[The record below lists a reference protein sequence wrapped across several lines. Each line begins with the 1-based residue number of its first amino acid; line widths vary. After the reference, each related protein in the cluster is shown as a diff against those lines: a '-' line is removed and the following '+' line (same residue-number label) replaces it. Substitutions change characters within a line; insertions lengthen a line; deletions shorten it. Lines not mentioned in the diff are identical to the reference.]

1 MDRGTVRLSR
11 AYRRRLISFVLMMD
25 REQSEKTD
33 RASRRQRRFW
43 VHPLLTERGT
53 KGHFASLYQD
63 LKNHPEKFVSFCRL
77 PLEAFYRLL
86 ELLRRDLTY
95 QDTQMRKAITAEER
109 LLITLRFLATG
120 ESYASLHLQF
130 RVGKSTITEIVRC
143 TCSAIWQKLQP
154 IVMPSPTENTWQR
167 VAAGF
172 QDVAKFPNCIG
183 AVDGKH
189 VRVLQPAHSGSK
201 FFNYK
206 KFFSIV
212 LMAVADAHSKFVCID
227 VGAYGSTGD
236 SRVLRT
242 SQIGMQILRDGVTLP
257 APQPFPGTTH
267 PVPFVMVSD
276 EAFPLMPNLLRPY
289 PRRGLNARKRIFNYR
304 LSRARR
310 VVECAFG
317 IMVSQWRVLGTTLLV
332 DPNTVDD
339 LVKACCVL
347 HNYLRDYRPEVD
359 VEELDPAFDT
369 VINWGGGRTPA
380 TAVQVRELFTDY
392 FLSHEGTVPWQFS
405 CVGGV
410 QP

>member
-1 MDRGTVRLSR
+1 
-11 AYRRRLISFVLMMD
+11 
-25 REQSEKTD
+25 
-33 RASRRQRRFW
+33 
-43 VHPLLTERGT
+43 
-53 KGHFASLYQD
+53 
-63 LKNHPEKFVSFCRL
+63 
-77 PLEAFYRLL
+77 
-86 ELLRRDLTY
+86 
-95 QDTQMRKAITAEER
+95 MRKAITAEER

-154 IVMPSPTENTWQR
+154 IVMPSPTEDTWQR

-369 VINWGGGRTPA
+369 VINWGEVGRLLLQCRYANSSLTISLVTKAPCHGSSPVSVVCSPNCSVTLPRRPA
-380 TAVQVRELFTDY
+380 PEGSGNQTA
-392 FLSHEGTVPWQFS
+392 
-405 CVGGV
+405 
-410 QP
+410 

>member
-1 MDRGTVRLSR
+1 M
-11 AYRRRLISFVLMMD
+11 
-25 REQSEKTD
+25 
-33 RASRRQRRFW
+33 
-43 VHPLLTERGT
+43 
-53 KGHFASLYQD
+53 
-63 LKNHPEKFVSFCRL
+63 
-77 PLEAFYRLL
+77 EAFERLL
-86 ELLRRDLTY
+86 ELVRRDLTY

-120 ESYASLHLQF
+120 QSYASLHLQF

-154 IVMPSPTENTWQR
+154 IVMPSPTEDTWQR

-183 AVDGKH
+183 AIDGKH

-317 IMVSQWRVLGTTLLV
+317 IMVSQWRVLGTTLMV
-332 DPNTVDD
+332 DPTTVDD

-347 HNYLRDYRPEVD
+347 HNYLWDYRPEVD

-392 FLSHEGTVPWQFS
+392 FLSHEGTVPWQYS

>member
-1 MDRGTVRLSR
+1 MEPARRLRLRR
-11 AYRRRLISFVLMMD
+11 AYRKKLIALVLFMHG
-25 REQSEKTD
+25 EQSEKTD
-33 RASRRQRRFW
+33 RASRRQRRYW
-43 VHPLLTERGT
+43 VHPILTERGT

-63 LKNHPEKFVSFCRL
+63 LKNHPEKFVVFCRL
-77 PLEAFYRLL
+77 PMEAFERLL
-86 ELLRRDLTY
+86 GLVRRDLTY

-109 LLITLRFLATG
+109 LLITLRNFLATE

-154 IVMPSPTENTWQR
+154 IVMPSPTEDTWQR

-172 QDVAKFPNCIG
+172 QAVAKFPNCIG

-201 FFNYK
+201 FYNYK

-212 LMAVADAHSKFVCID
+212 LMAVADAHCKFVCID

-257 APQPFPGTTH
+257 VPQPLPGTTH

-289 PRRGLNARKRIFNYR
+289 PRRGLNARKRNFR

-310 VVECAFG
+310 VVERAFG
-317 IMVSQWRVLGTTLLV
+317 IMVSQWRVLGTTLMV
-332 DPNTVDD
+332 DPTTVDD

>member
-1 MDRGTVRLSR
+1 MDRATVRLSR
-11 AYRRRLISFVLMMD
+11 AYRRRLITFVLMMD

-53 KGHFASLYQD
+53 KGHFASLYHD

-77 PLEAFYRLL
+77 PLEAFDRLL
-86 ELLRRDLTY
+86 ELVRRDLTY

-154 IVMPSPTENTWQR
+154 IVMPSPTEDTWQR

-201 FFNYK
+201 FFNYQ

-212 LMAVADAHSKFVCID
+212 LMAVADAHSKF
-227 VGAYGSTGD
+227 ST
-236 SRVLRT
+236 S
-242 SQIGMQILRDGVTLP
+242 
-257 APQPFPGTTH
+257 
-267 PVPFVMVSD
+267 
-276 EAFPLMPNLLRPY
+276 
-289 PRRGLNARKRIFNYR
+289 
-304 LSRARR
+304 
-310 VVECAFG
+310 
-317 IMVSQWRVLGTTLLV
+317 
-332 DPNTVDD
+332 
-339 LVKACCVL
+339 
-347 HNYLRDYRPEVD
+347 
-359 VEELDPAFDT
+359 
-369 VINWGGGRTPA
+369 
-380 TAVQVRELFTDY
+380 
-392 FLSHEGTVPWQFS
+392 
-405 CVGGV
+405 
-410 QP
+410 